1 MSRGLEEQARQV
13 AELLGRLANENRL
26 LILCA
31 LEDGPKT
38 VGQIGKRCLL

>member
-13 AELLGRLANENRL
+13 AELLGRLSNHNRL

-38 VGQIGKRCLL
+38 VGQIG